1 MQERIPIG
9 SDHAGYELKEILKAR
24 LTEKGFE
31 VDDVGTDSTEST
43 DYPDY
48 AKKVASL
55 VGTGETRR
63 GILMCG
69 TGLGMAY
76 TANRFRG
83 VRAAVAWNQEIA
95 ILSRNHNDSNVLVLP
110 ARFIATEQ
118 ALDILDAWLEAGFEG
133 GRHLRRV
140 SKIEKETD

>member
-31 VDDVGTDSTEST
+31 VFDVGTDSTEST

-69 TGLGMAY
+69 TGLGMSY
-76 TANRFRG
+76 TANRYHG
-83 VRAAVAWNQEIA
+83 VRAAVAWTPEIA
-95 ILSRNHNDSNVLVLP
+95 TLSRNHNDSNVLVLP
-110 ARFIATEQ
+110 AKFIPTEQ
-118 ALDILDAWLEAGFEG
+118 ALEILDAWLEAGFEG

-140 SKIEKETD
+140 TKIEKETD